1 MALYVE
7 AAHDAALRAALTRG
21 RSVLEQRL
29 RPAFAALGAPDP
41 DLAVQALATSF
52 GGMFLHMIAQHAPM
66 DARRLIDLVVGAALG
81 LPPHTSCPGTR
92 RQPGTGRRSVARST
106 AGRDHDA
113 QRPGAAHGHA
123 CSVRAAALV
132 CR

>member
-52 GGMFLHMIAQHAPM
+52 EGMFLHMIAQHAPM
-66 DARRLIDLVVGAALG
+66 DARRLIDLVVRAALG
-81 LPPHTSCPGTR
+81 LPPHIS
-92 RQPGTGRRSVARST
+92 
-106 AGRDHDA
+106 
-113 QRPGAAHGHA
+113 
-123 CSVRAAALV
+123 
-132 CR
+132 